1 MQVDQVRSERKEQT
15 SGRRN
20 ARSLRKDRWAT
31 VGIGT
36 MIVFIAT
43 ILVAATAAA
52 VLIDTSGKLQEKSQ
66 KTGTET
72 TKEVASNLIVKGI
85 YGTRTSSTTNIF
97 YLNIT
102 TALAP
107 GAESVDLSEMVIRL
121 SDGAQIDEL
130 TYATA
135 DAAGNWHVV
144 AASELRDDDSSWT
157 AASPV
162 MTPGDLINVRI
173 NLDTQGYA
181 SGLAVRKDV
190 DMTLVPEV
198 GAQVKADFS
207 TPESYGTDTIIILR

>member
-1 MQVDQVRSERKEQT
+1 MHPTKVRTPKRLT
-15 SGRRN
+15 RN
-20 ARSLRKDRWAT
+20 RVAA

-85 YGTRTSSTTNIF
+85 YGVRTSSTTNIF
-97 YLNIT
+97 YVNIT
-102 TALAP
+102 VALAP
-107 GAESVDLSEMVIRL
+107 GAESVDLSELVIRL
-121 SDGAQIDEL
+121 SDGAQVDEL
-130 TYATA
+130 SHATA
-135 DAAGNWHVV
+135 DAAGNWWLHSTD
-144 AASELRDDDSSWT
+144 SELRDDDNSFT

-162 MTPGDLINVRI
+162 MTPGDLINIRI

-190 DMTLVPEV
+190 DLTLIPEV
-198 GAQVKADFS
+198 GAQVQADFS
-207 TPESYGTDTIIILR
+207 TPSSYGTDTIIQLR

>member
-1 MQVDQVRSERKEQT
+1 MKANANMIRT
-15 SGRRN
+15 PFRN
-20 ARSLRKDRWAT
+20 DKRAA

-85 YGTRTSSTTNIF
+85 YGVRTSSTTDIF

-102 TALAP
+102 VALAP
-107 GAESVDLSEMVIRL
+107 GAESVDMSELVIRL
-121 SDGAQIDEL
+121 SDGSQVDEL

-144 AASELRDDDSSWT
+144 AASELRDDDASWST
-157 AASPV
+157 TSPV
-162 MTPGDLINVRI
+162 MTPGDLVNIRV

-181 SGLAVRKDV
+181 TGLAVRKDV
-190 DMTLVPEV
+190 EMILIPEV
-198 GAQVKADFS
+198 GAQVNADFS
-207 TPESYGTDTIIILR
+207 TPESFGTDTVIILR